1 VSSHETLSVDRDG
14 AVLWVTLN
22 RPERLNA
29 LNGRMIEE
37 LGLVLDRLDD
47 DRETVVVVLRGAGRA
62 FCAGWDLKDESKDGG
77 LSGSVSEALR
87 LQRRFSSVIL
97 KMHRARQPII
107 ACVHGAAT
115 GGGFSIALAADV
127 RIAGESARMNCAY
140 IRIGLGGCDAGSSYF
155 LPRIVG
161 AAAAAELILTGNF
174 VDAARAEQ
182 LGLVSRVVP
191 DSALD
196 ASARELAAEM
206 TRNSPLGVALTKECL
221 NASIDAGSLEAAVA
235 MEDRNQI
242 LAAKGSGVFNRSVGG
257 GSIESAK
264 PQRRLTD

>member
-1 VSSHETLSVDRDG
+1 MNTTGSYETLRVAREDR
-14 AVLWVTLN
+14 VLWITLH

-29 LNGRMIEE
+29 LNGRMIDE
-37 LGLVLDRLDD
+37 LHLVLDHLAGDT
-47 DRETVVVVLRGAGRA
+47 ESTVVVLRGAGRA

-77 LSGSVSEALR
+77 LSGSVAEALR
-87 LQRRFSSVIL
+87 VQRRFSEVIL

-161 AAAAAELILTGNF
+161 SSLAAELILTGNF
-174 VDAARAEQ
+174 LDAARAERI
-182 LGLVSRVVP
+182 GLVSRVAP
-191 DSALD
+191 DDDLEKA
-196 ASARELAAEM
+196 ARALAADI

-221 NASIDAGSLEAAVA
+221 NASIDAASLEAVVA

-242 LAAKGSGVFNRSVGG
+242 LAAQSGDFRERIRAFLEKRSY
-257 GSIESAK
+257 
-264 PQRRLTD
+264 

>member
-1 VSSHETLSVDRDG
+1 MSAAASYETLEVARDDR
-14 AVLWVTLN
+14 VLWLTLR

-29 LNGRMIEE
+29 LNERMIDE
-37 LGLVLDRLDD
+37 LRLVLDRLADD
-47 DRETVVVVLRGAGRA
+47 TDTTVVVMRGAGRA
-62 FCAGWDLKDESKDGG
+62 FCAGWDLKDESKGG
-77 LSGSVSEALR
+77 SLTGSVADALR
-87 LQRRFSSVIL
+87 VQRRFSEVIL

-115 GGGFSIALAADV
+115 GGGFSIALAADI

-161 AAAAAELILTGNF
+161 ASAAAEMILTGNF
-174 VDAARAEQ
+174 VDAARAEK

-191 DSALD
+191 DADLET
-196 ASARELAAEM
+196 AARVLAADI

-221 NASIDAGSLEAAVA
+221 NASIDAPGLEAAIA

-242 LAAKGSGVFNRSVGG
+242 LAAQSSDFRDRIQAFLEKRD
-257 GSIESAK
+257 
-264 PQRRLTD
+264 R

>member
-1 VSSHETLSVDRDG
+1 MYETLELARDG
-14 AVLWVTLN
+14 RVLWLTLR

-37 LGLVLDRLDD
+37 LGLVLDRLEADE
-47 DRETVVVVLRGAGRA
+47 ETVVVVMRGAGKA

-77 LSGSVSEALR
+77 LSGSVAEALR
-87 LQRRFSSVIL
+87 LQRRFSSVIM

-161 AAAAAELILTGNF
+161 ASVAAELILTGNF
-174 VDAARAEQ
+174 IDAARAERV
-182 LGLVSRVVP
+182 GLVSRVVP
-191 DSALD
+191 DAELEAAARTL
-196 ASARELAAEM
+196 ASEI

-242 LAAKGSGVFNRSVGG
+242 LAAQSGDFRDR
-257 GSIESAK
+257 IRAFLEK
-264 PQRRLTD
+264 RDR

>member
-1 VSSHETLSVDRDG
+1 MNDTGPYETLRVARDDR
-14 AVLWVTLN
+14 VVWVTLH

-29 LNGRMIEE
+29 LNGRMIDE
-37 LGLVLDRLDD
+37 LHLVLDRLAADT
-47 DRETVVVVLRGAGRA
+47 ESTVVVLRGAGRA

-77 LSGSVSEALR
+77 LSGSVAEALR
-87 LQRRFSSVIL
+87 AQRRFSEVIL
-97 KMHRARQPII
+97 KMHRARQPIV
-107 ACVHGAAT
+107 ACVHGPAT

-161 AAAAAELILTGNF
+161 SAVAAELVLTGNF
-174 VDAARAEQ
+174 VDAARAERI
-182 LGLVSRVVP
+182 GLVSRVVP
-191 DSALD
+191 DADLEN
-196 ASARELAAEM
+196 AARALAADI

-242 LAAKGSGVFNRSVGG
+242 LAAQSGDFRSRIRAFLEKR
-257 GSIESAK
+257 SY
-264 PQRRLTD
+264 

>member
-1 VSSHETLSVDRDG
+1 MMYETLEVTRDER
-14 AVLWVTLN
+14 VLWLTLN

-29 LNGRMIEE
+29 LNSRMVAE
-37 LGLVLDRLDD
+37 LNLFLDRLED
-47 DRETVVVVLRGAGRA
+47 DRETVVVVMRGAGRA
-62 FCAGWDLKDESKDGG
+62 FCAGWDLKDESKDGS
-77 LSGSVSEALR
+77 LSESVSDALR
-87 LQRRFSSVIL
+87 VQRQFSSVIL

-115 GGGFSIALAADV
+115 GGGFSVALAADV

-161 AAAAAELILTGNF
+161 AAVAAELILTGNF
-174 VDAARAEQ
+174 IDAARAERV
-182 LGLVSRVVP
+182 GLVSRVVP
-191 DSALD
+191 DRELESA
-196 ASARELAAEM
+196 ARTLAAEI

-221 NASIDAGSLEAAVA
+221 SASIDAGRLEAAVA

-242 LAAKGSGVFNRSVGG
+242 LAAQSGDFKDR
-257 GSIESAK
+257 IQAFLEK
-264 PQRRLTD
+264 RKF